1 MSVKKQPEKFADALE
16 EHGAEGIEILMGTSS
31 FLAHGVIY
39 ILMGLLLALFI
50 WSFYG
55 KTDVIITAEGRLD
68 ANSEMRRV
76 YVPTAGELTDIY
88 VTEGMLVSMDDLLA
102 RVKAP
107 GAIKAATDAD
117 QAKMQLERAELEKK
131 IFPQKKRLLE
141 KEIKNIRQQI
151 KQKKVEYEQ
160 LKMERFQNLPAAQKH
175 KLNKTRL
182 KFEEAEKNR
191 DMAKKTFEKY
201 RRLFETAGHGGIS
214 KKEIDEKGGLYL
226 KAETVYRDLEID
238 LENLEL
244 EFSKQET
251 EAGKK
256 ISNAH
261 IAILTLG
268 FQLDTKTLQMENEEK
283 QINMQYRAASAAY
296 KAASVVTF
304 DDLDEDNFLKIR
316 APISGAVTLVTL
328 KQRGEKIKPEIP
340 LVSIAPVNA
349 EKILRI
355 NILDKD
361 RGLLRVGQSVKLKF
375 AAFPYQQYGFINGT
389 LEYISPNTTLSE
401 EGLPYYKGRVGLEC
415 DYFMA
420 DDKKINLKYGMTAK
434 AEIVVQKRRLIDF
447 ILDPF
452 RKFNGD

>member
-1 MSVKKQPEKFADALE
+1 MSAKKQPEKFADALKD
-16 EHGAEGIEILMGTSS
+16 HGAEGIEILMGTSS

-39 ILMGLLLALFI
+39 IFMGLLLALFT

-76 YVPTAGELTDIY
+76 YAPTAGELTDIY
-88 VTEGMLVSMDDLLA
+88 VREGMRVSMNDLLA

-151 KQKKVEYEQ
+151 NQKKVEHEQ
-160 LKMERFQNLPAAQKH
+160 FKREKFKNLPAAQKH
-175 KLNKTRL
+175 KLNKTQL

-191 DMAKKTFEKY
+191 DMAKQTFEKY
-201 RRLFETAGHGGIS
+201 RRLFETSGHGGVS
-214 KKEIDEKGGLYL
+214 KKEIDEKSGLYL

-244 EFSKQET
+244 EFSKQES

-256 ISNAH
+256 ISDTH
-261 IAILTLG
+261 IAILTLR
-268 FQLDTKTLQMENEEK
+268 FQLDSKLLQMENEEK
-283 QINMQYRAASAAY
+283 QMNMQYRAALAAY
-296 KAASVVTF
+296 NAASVVTF
-304 DDLDEDNFLKIR
+304 DDLDEDNFLKIH
-316 APISGAVTLVTL
+316 APISGEITLVTL
-328 KQRGEKIKPEIP
+328 KQRGEKIKPEVP

-361 RGLLRVGQSVKLKF
+361 RGLLRLGQSVKLKF

-389 LEYISPNTTLSE
+389 LEYISPNTTVSE
-401 EGLPYYKGRVGLEC
+401 EGLPYYKGRVGLEH

-420 DDKKINLKYGMTAK
+420 DDKKINLKYGMTAN
-434 AEIVVQKRRLIDF
+434 AEIVVRKRRLIDF